1 MTSRRLG
8 SAARTVPGAVL
19 FLIGAAALTGCGSAG
34 GLESAGPTPTAVGPR
49 TLWPKL
55 PPATR
60 PADDYGAGETAV
72 VKGIDV
78 PGGDLRKVDPLAV
91 VRARMHADRKDYA
104 DVVDRLDACATA
116 GPHGS
121 GTSGTTGTT
130 DCPVLRAYYPDLTG
144 DGKPDLLVAVRAPK
158 RQLYTQVYVY
168 REGRLTQ
175 IMDDKDAVIN
185 VQLAGRI
192 LVVRAA
198 ADLPGYEYRTS
209 WSYDSHQKAMLPT
222 RDEIIRTGPPGTP
235 TATPSGTPS
244 AAPSPYPSRS

>member
-1 MTSRRLG
+1 MTSRRPG
-8 SAARTVPGAVL
+8 SAARTVPAAVL
-19 FLIGAAALTGCGSAG
+19 LLIGAAALTGCGDAG
-34 GLESAGPTPTAVGPR
+34 GLESAGATPTAVGPR

-72 VKGIDV
+72 VKGVDV

-91 VRARMHADRKDYA
+91 VRARMHADRKDYD
-104 DVVDRLDACATA
+104 DVVDRLDAC
-116 GPHGS
+116 GPVGPGGS
-121 GTSGTTGTT
+121 GASG
-130 DCPVLRAYYPDLTG
+130 CPVLRAYYPDLTG

-168 REGRLTQ
+168 RGGRLTQ

-209 WSYDSHQKAMLPT
+209 WSYDSHQEAMLPT

-235 TATPSGTPS
+235 TASPSGTSSAVPS
-244 AAPSPYPSRS
+244 PSPYPSRS